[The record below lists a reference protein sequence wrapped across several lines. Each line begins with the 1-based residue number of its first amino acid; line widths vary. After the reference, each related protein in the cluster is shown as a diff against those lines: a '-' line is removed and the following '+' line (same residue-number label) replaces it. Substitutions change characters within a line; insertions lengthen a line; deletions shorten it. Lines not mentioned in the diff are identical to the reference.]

1 MQNIEQIRY
10 NEVVKELEQLARL
23 VIEDT
28 VWRILD
34 YFESWKIDRF
44 KELINKSKKYK
55 NGLILK
61 LVWEKLKSLD
71 EEILPE
77 FKKDMISYLKENI

>member
-28 VWRILD
+28 IGRILD
-34 YFESWKIDRF
+34 YFES
-44 KELINKSKKYK
+44 
-55 NGLILK
+55 
-61 LVWEKLKSLD
+61 
-71 EEILPE
+71 
-77 FKKDMISYLKENI
+77 